1 VDLLAESIAGPNGA
15 AAQPHPAAGG
25 GAKPRSEAQGC
36 RLQPLLGGAA
46 RDARQRPGGR
56 RSVERAQGP
65 SQQSLHLA
73 SPRPRASSPE
83 TPAGRARSTTTLGER
98 RRGLAPAAM
107 VAHDPPQTVHLPS
120 AAAVRWS
127 ALVRPPHS
135 DFA

>member
-56 RSVERAQGP
+56 RSVERARGP

-83 TPAGRARSTTTLGER
+83 TPAGRARSTPTLSRQRSDVGKKRMPNHAGRLQRAVSLSGWSCEPV
-98 RRGLAPAAM
+98 LA
-107 VAHDPPQTVHLPS
+107 QRFRS
-120 AAAVRWS
+120 
-127 ALVRPPHS
+127 
-135 DFA
+135 